1 MFELL
6 FVVPLLA
13 AVPKHLIL
21 IRFHCDSNGFLIHL
35 HSMKVMM
42 NQKSSTLNSTILPQ
56 RLCR

>member
-21 IRFHCDSNGFLIHL
+21 IRFHCDSNRFLIHL
-35 HSMKVMM
+35 HSMKVTM
-42 NQKSSTLNSTILPQ
+42 NQKSSSIKASNLSQ
-56 RLCR
+56 RR